1 MSAGWDRYQRSVAS
15 RVVVANV
22 IGGVL
27 SFGTGALVSATPDYS
42 GASEIDAVAM
52 LVYVIVVAPFAMT
65 VAANSVRGV
74 DAWLQGGGPA
84 SVEQRRAWVRAPMRQ
99 ALFSLLWWLPAA
111 LLFGGLTSTV
121 DEQPVAS
128 GLQTLA
134 TILLGGFTAA
144 AIVFLLVE
152 RCLKPVLARVF
163 SLDPPHGRD
172 TVLLQWRLLLAWA
185 LGSAIPLLI
194 VALTFVGTAP
204 ERKPHLRLTI
214 WVLTGVALVAGA
226 IVTRGTARSISEPLN
241 EIRDALARVD
251 RDELDTRIAVS
262 DGSEIGLLQNGYNQM
277 VAGLRDRRE
286 LADLFGR
293 HVGTDVARLA
303 REQGVRLGGEHREAS
318 VIFIDLVG
326 STELAQSRSAV
337 QIVTL
342 LNAFFTTVVD
352 CIEQEGGWINKFEGD
367 AALCVF
373 GAPAMQPDHAT
384 RVLRAARRLRH
395 DLLTLNAIHPEL
407 RAGVGVSSGEVAA
420 GNIGDA
426 RRYEYTVIGDPVNEA
441 ARLTDEAKQR
451 TGGVLASGQA
461 IASAAPE
468 EQLQWVFSHELVLRG
483 RSQPTLAYEPRHE
496 LGVEEPDLTRDIP
509 QRAL

>member
-1 MSAGWDRYQRSVAS
+1 MFLFVGGIRSSVVGMGVDRPSGREKRVDMSAGWDRYQRAVAS

-27 SFGTGALVSATPDYS
+27 SFGTGSLVNTTRDFS
-42 GASEIDAVAM
+42 GVSQIDSVAM
-52 LVYVIVVAPFAMT
+52 LAYLIVVAPIAMT
-65 VAANSVRGV
+65 VAANSVRGA
-74 DAWLQGGGPA
+74 DAWLQGGRSV

-99 ALFSLLWWLPAA
+99 ALASLLYWLPGA
-111 LLFGGLTSTV
+111 LLFGALTGTV
-121 DEQPVAS
+121 DKLPVS
-128 GLQTLA
+128 NGLQTFA

-163 SLDPPHGRD
+163 SVDPPYGRD
-172 TVLLQWRLLLAWA
+172 SVLLQWRLVLAWA

-194 VALTFVGTAP
+194 VALTFVSTAP
-204 ERKPHLRLTI
+204 ERNPHLRLTI

-226 IVTRGTARSISEPLN
+226 VVMRGTARSISEPLN

-262 DGSEIGLLQNGYNQM
+262 DGSEIGLLQHGYNHM

-286 LADLFGR
+286 LEDLFGR

-303 REQGVRLGGEHREAS
+303 RQQGVRLGGEHREAS

-326 STELAQSRSAV
+326 STQLAQSRSAV

-373 GAPAMQPDHAT
+373 GAPAIQTDHAT
-384 RVLRAARRLRH
+384 RALRAARRLRH
-395 DLLTLNAIHPEL
+395 DLLALNAIHPEL
-407 RAGVGVSSGEVAA
+407 QAGVGVSSGEVAA

-426 RRYEYTVIGDPVNEA
+426 RR
-441 ARLTDEAKQR
+441 
-451 TGGVLASGQA
+451 
-461 IASAAPE
+461 
-468 EQLQWVFSHELVLRG
+468 
-483 RSQPTLAYEPRHE
+483 
-496 LGVEEPDLTRDIP
+496 
-509 QRAL
+509 